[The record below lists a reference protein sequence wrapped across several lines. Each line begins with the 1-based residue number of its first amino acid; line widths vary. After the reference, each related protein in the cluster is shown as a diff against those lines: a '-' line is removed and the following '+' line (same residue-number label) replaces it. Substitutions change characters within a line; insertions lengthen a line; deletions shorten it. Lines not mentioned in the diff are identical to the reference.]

1 MSVKSQQNID
11 VRKRM
16 IDSAIALF
24 ARKGVD
30 QVSLRELTTDAGV
43 NLAAVNYHFGSK
55 EELAK
60 IVFEELTKRVNR
72 DRIDRLQEIETTCKA
87 SGALPR
93 LEDIILAFIEPYT
106 GTANAEEG
114 LLLAR
119 LTLRHRTTP
128 SDMTAKLM
136 RKHFDPMAKRYIAAL
151 AAACPDVPAD
161 EFPWRYTF
169 MASAVVLTITDRRK
183 DSRLL
188 KLSGGKA
195 DPNDSISLSAA
206 LVRFLANGMRAPG
219 NLQPVLAP
227 DPAAI

>member
-1 MSVKSQQNID
+1 MPVKSQQNID

-16 IDSAIALF
+16 IDSAIVLF
-24 ARKGVD
+24 ARKGVE

-72 DRIDRLQEIETTCKA
+72 HRLDRLHEIETACRA
-87 SGALPR
+87 SNTLPR
-93 LEDIILAFIEPYT
+93 LEEIILAFIEPYT
-106 GTANAEEG
+106 GTANTDEG

-136 RKHFDPMAKRYIAAL
+136 RKHFDPTAKRYIAAL
-151 AAACPDVPAD
+151 AAACPAVPAD

-169 MASAVVLTITDRRK
+169 MVSAVVLTITDRRK

-206 LVRFLANGMRAPG
+206 LVRFLANGMRAPM
-219 NLQPVLAP
+219 NLPQALTSV
-227 DPAAI
+227 PASV